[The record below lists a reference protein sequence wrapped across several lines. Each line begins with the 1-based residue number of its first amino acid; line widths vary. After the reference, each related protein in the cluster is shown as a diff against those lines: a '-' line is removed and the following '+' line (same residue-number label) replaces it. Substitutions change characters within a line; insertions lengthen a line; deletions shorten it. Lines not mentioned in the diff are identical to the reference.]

1 MKTLEP
7 SNERWLKP
15 SEVASLFVEA
25 GLFKV
30 PPSTLRAWAAAG
42 LISSIRTARGHRR
55 YKEAE
60 ARAFVAAMSQVAA
73 LCPAPRTWKAP
84 RC

>member
-1 MKTLEP
+1 METLEP
-7 SNERWLKP
+7 SSAGWLKP

-55 YKEAE
+55 YREAE
-60 ARAFVAAMSQVAA
+60 ARAFVAELKAVA
-73 LCPAPRTWKAP
+73 
-84 RC
+84 

>member
-1 MKTLEP
+1 LKTPEP
-7 SNERWLKP
+7 SSAGWLKP

-30 PPSTLRAWAAAG
+30 PPSTLRAWSAAG

-55 YKEAE
+55 YREAE
-60 ARAFVAAMSQVAA
+60 ARAFVAELKAVA
-73 LCPAPRTWKAP
+73 
-84 RC
+84 

>member
-1 MKTLEP
+1 METLEP
-7 SNERWLKP
+7 GSERWLKP
-15 SEVASLFVEA
+15 SEVTRLFVEA

-30 PPSTLRAWAAAG
+30 PPSTLRAWSAAG

-60 ARAFVAAMSQVAA
+60 ARAFVAELKAVA
-73 LCPAPRTWKAP
+73 
-84 RC
+84 